1 MNKIDLNK
9 LLQPVCNIAI
19 EAGLI
24 INSYYKLNNEV
35 AFKEDRTP
43 LTEADL
49 ASNKFIIDSLSELN
63 IDIPILS
70 EESLV
75 NWDVR
80 KNWSRSWLV
89 DPLDGTKEF
98 INQRREFT
106 VNIALIEKNEPV
118 LGVIYAPSLSIL
130 YYASKNNGSY
140 KLSCDQKINS
150 LSDSTKI
157 QTNHKK
163 YSDHIN
169 VFKSRSHSN
178 EKFEN
183 WVKNNIDN
191 YELIQKGSSIKFCE
205 IAEGKADLYP
215 RFGSTSEWDI
225 AAGHIILVEA
235 GGEIKSIDDKKIIYN
250 NKESVI
256 NPPFIASCKI
266 DK

>member
-1 MNKIDLNK
+1 MNKTDLNK

-49 ASNKFIIDSLSELN
+49 ASNKFIIDSLSDLN

-75 NWDVR
+75 DWDVR
-80 KNWSRSWLV
+80 KHWLRSWLV

-130 YYASKNNGSY
+130 YY
-140 KLSCDQKINS
+140 I
-150 LSDSTKI
+150 
-157 QTNHKK
+157 
-163 YSDHIN
+163 
-169 VFKSRSHSN
+169 
-178 EKFEN
+178 
-183 WVKNNIDN
+183 
-191 YELIQKGSSIKFCE
+191 E
-205 IAEGKADLYP
+205 IM
-215 RFGSTSEWDI
+215 R
-225 AAGHIILVEA
+225 
-235 GGEIKSIDDKKIIYN
+235 
-250 NKESVI
+250 
-256 NPPFIASCKI
+256 
-266 DK
+266 

>member
-1 MNKIDLNK
+1 MNTENLNK
-9 LLQPVCNIAI
+9 FLQPVCNIAI
-19 EAGLI
+19 ESGLI
-24 INSYYKLNNEV
+24 INTYYKSNTEV
-35 AFKEDRTP
+35 SFKEDCSP

-49 ASNKFIIDSLSELN
+49 ASNKFIINSLSELN
-63 IDIPILS
+63 AGIPILS

-75 NWDVR
+75 DWDVR

-106 VNIALIEKNEPV
+106 VNIALIENNEPI
-118 LGVIYAPSLSIL
+118 LGVIYAPALSVL
-130 YYASKNNGSY
+130 YYACKNNGSY
-140 KLSCDQKINS
+140 KLLCDQTINS

-157 QTNHKK
+157 QTSHKNN
-163 YSDHIN
+163 SDHLYI
-169 VFKSRSHSN
+169 FKSRSHSN
-178 EKFEN
+178 DEFES
-183 WVKNNIDN
+183 WVENNVDD

-225 AAGHIILVEA
+225 AAGHVILVEA
-235 GGEIKSIDDKKIIYN
+235 GGEIKSIDDKKILYN

-256 NPPFIASCKI
+256 NPPFIASCKL